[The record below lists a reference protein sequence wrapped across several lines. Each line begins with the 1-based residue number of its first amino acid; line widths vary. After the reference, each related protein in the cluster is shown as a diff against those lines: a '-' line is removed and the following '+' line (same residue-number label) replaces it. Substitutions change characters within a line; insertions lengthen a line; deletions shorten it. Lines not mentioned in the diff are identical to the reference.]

1 MTGPERGFLLLT
13 SYLGDPL
20 RKPLT
25 TAQLRNLASRV
36 RQMNWKDSIR
46 DLDGEDLLD
55 LGYDPE
61 TAQRILTLMSQ
72 EPELDRYLQ
81 RGREAGCVP
90 ICRGNEAYPARLR
103 SALGWDAPGCLWA
116 KGDRSL
122 LEKPAV
128 ALVGSRDLRM
138 DSARFAWEVGVQAAR
153 QGYVLISGNA
163 RGADREAQEACLSRG
178 GQVISV
184 VADSL
189 RNCPDREGVLW
200 LSEDDFDMHFS
211 TRRALSRNRVIHSLG
226 LVTLVAQCD
235 LGKGGTWDGTVK
247 NLRNRWSPVRCF
259 ADGGEGAREL
269 ETRGAGKIT
278 VAQLRNIANLYE

>member
-13 SYLGDPL
+13 SHLGDPA
-20 RKPLT
+20 RNPLT

-46 DLDGEDLLD
+46 DLDREDLLD

-61 TAQRILTLMSQ
+61 TAQRILTLMTQ
-72 EPELDRYLQ
+72 EPELERYLQ

-90 ICRGNEAYPARLR
+90 ICRGGEDYPARLR
-103 SALGWDAPGCLWA
+103 NALGWDAPGCLWA

-138 DSARFAWEVGVQAAR
+138 DSARFAWEAGAQAAR

-200 LSEDDFDMHFS
+200 LSEDDFDLPFS
-211 TRRALSRNRVIHSLG
+211 PRRALSRNRVIHALC

-247 NLRNRWSPVRCF
+247 NLRNKWSPVFCF